1 MDEIA
6 ARSRQK
12 FRPQELVEALKAS
25 ASTAHKGF
33 TVTTADQ
40 RFGQTGQQ
48 ALEVPL
54 LCICQHHLGQEGEK

>member
-12 FRPQELVEALKAS
+12 FWPQELVKAS

-33 TVTTADQ
+33 TVTADQ

-54 LCICQHHLGQEGEK
+54 LCICQHHLDNEV